1 MDSKDRPTKL
11 SDMILVEDSSPS
23 KKERYLAA
31 RLKELVEE
39 FEQEKEEKK
48 SGALSLCTGGKDT
61 TP

>member
-11 SDMILVEDSSPS
+11 SDMILKEDSSPS

-39 FEQEKEEKK
+39 FEQKKEEKER
-48 SGALSLCTGGKDT
+48 ALSLCTGGKDT